1 MSTVLYTIGYEG
13 ADIVDFIRT
22 LKNCGVERLIDIRDV
37 PISRKRGFSKTA
49 LANAL
54 QEHGISYSHLK
65 ALGDPKAGREAM
77 RRGDYS
83 AFLEI
88 YTSHL
93 ERPEGKSSLLQA
105 VELAQNNTSV
115 LLCYE
120 RSPAQCHRSVVARE
134 MKLISNFELRN
145 VGVNA

>member
-22 LKNCGVERLIDIRDV
+22 LKECGVERLIDIRDV

-49 LANAL
+49 LSNAL
-54 QEHGISYSHLK
+54 GEHGISYIHLK

-77 RRGDYS
+77 RRGDYP

-93 ERPEGKSSLLQA
+93 ERPEGQLSLLQA
-105 VELAQNNTSV
+105 VELAKNNTSV

-120 RSPAQCHRSVVARE
+120 RSPAQCHRSVVAKE
-134 MKLISNFELRN
+134 MKVMADFDLRN
-145 VGVNA
+145 VGVNV